1 MREAARKGLAL
12 RMEADR
18 KKPWLRSQTP
28 SPPGINVQLTE
39 LKVLREKAARLCE
52 ETRRVVSEYRNIV
65 ALRRRCREN
74 FIGNLYALYEMP
86 CGEHEGRNLSIYIS
100 SYLHGVGGLLPTGYG
115 GDRQKQ

>member
-39 LKVLREKAARLCE
+39 LKVFAKRQHVYVKKPDVLCRSIGTLLR
-52 ETRRVVSEYRNIV
+52 
-65 ALRRRCREN
+65 
-74 FIGNLYALYEMP
+74 FD
-86 CGEHEGRNLSIYIS
+86 
-100 SYLHGVGGLLPTGYG
+100 
-115 GDRQKQ
+115 GDAERTS